1 MGGLVLGEDVV
12 QHWQQ
17 VDRAQARRRSWS
29 ARRRACCGRG
39 PDRATQRVPPRRRA
53 CRRRRA
59 SLSARSARSCATWP
73 PGPARARRRG
83 AQRSGRR
90 RRGGRDVAW
99 WALSLRLRGFTR
111 TGLRAIRSYSTAT
124 SRICPRRVIVLL
136 IDSADSE
143 ASSTLPRRYR
153 STSTIVDLRQPIPG
167 EERQQV
173 IAQLP
178 LVVEHGVGCPLAAVS
193 VEPLAGELV
202 ERWVGLDVDLTRRI
216 RRAPDASSN
225 VGQDVCNSSSA
236 CARFHPSSVVPSVWY
251 RRSPY
256 AVKRSAYDVPRRVRF
271 STTAPVGG
279 LGISPAAVR
288 GNGRRQAMGP
298 GGGCR
303 ELCQS
308 RPAAGYCVLVRSAA
322 AQQAGAYRC
331 VRAEASHPR
340 WLEGR
345 SDVPV
350 PPARGTSDGPSAPY
364 PCAGRRDRASAC
376 TPIHGSSRTAWR
388 HRRR

>member
-1 MGGLVLGEDVV
+1 MGLELALAGVDADWVARDQVVLDGDLEDLPEAGDRL
-12 QHWQQ
+12 
-17 VDRAQARRRSWS
+17 VDRL
-29 ARRRACCGRG
+29 GR
-39 PDRATQRVPPRRRA
+39 Q
-53 CRRRRA
+53 
-59 SLSARSARSCATWP
+59 
-73 PGPARARRRG
+73 
-83 AQRSGRR
+83 
-90 RRGGRDVAW
+90 
-99 WALSLRLRGFTR
+99 RGFVD
-111 TGLRAIRSYSTAT
+111 LA
-124 SRICPRRVIVLL
+124 
-136 IDSADSE
+136 SAVSVD
-143 ASSTLPRRYR
+143 LGDR
-153 STSTIVDLRQPIPG
+153 DLRQPMPG

-376 TPIHGSSRTAWR
+376 NTNHPAIRCVDL
-388 HRRR
+388 